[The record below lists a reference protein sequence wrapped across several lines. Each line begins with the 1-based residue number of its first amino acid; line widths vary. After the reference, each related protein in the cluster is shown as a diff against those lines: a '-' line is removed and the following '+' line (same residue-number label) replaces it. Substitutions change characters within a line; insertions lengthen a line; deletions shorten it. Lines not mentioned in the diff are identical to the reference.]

1 MKKIMAIIAAGV
13 LIAGM
18 AVAAGEEH
26 GPHEME
32 ATNTQQTLCPVME
45 GNPIDPNIHV
55 DYQGERVYFCCNFCV
70 EEFKKA
76 PEKYLDKLPQFAAAD
91 EHAHEADGLQL
102 YRFTEPLGITTFT
115 LLVLTLCA
123 GLFRRKLKR
132 RFLRIHQALAT
143 ATVVAATLHLLT
155 VWLGH

>member
-1 MKKIMAIIAAGV
+1 MKKTLIIALCILTAG
-13 LIAGM
+13 LAP
-18 AVAAGEEH
+18 AAEEH
-26 GPHEME
+26 DHHDTESI
-32 ATNTQQTLCPVME
+32 QQTLCPVME
-45 GNPIDPNIHV
+45 GNPIDPNLHV

-70 EEFKKA
+70 EEFQKN

-91 EHAHEADGLQL
+91 EPAHEATGLQL
-102 YRFTEPLGITTFT
+102 YRFTAPLGITTLT

-132 RFLRIHQALAT
+132 RFLRIHQTLAVT
-143 ATVVAATLHLLT
+143 TVVAATIHLLT